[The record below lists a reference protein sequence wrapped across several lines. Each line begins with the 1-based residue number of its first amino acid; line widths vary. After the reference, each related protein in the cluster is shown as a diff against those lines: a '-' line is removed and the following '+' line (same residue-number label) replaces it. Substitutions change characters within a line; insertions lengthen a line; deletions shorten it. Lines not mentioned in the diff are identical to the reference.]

1 MTGIKNEKFNELKML
16 IVDDSKTLGMIIKDI
31 LMALGFNK
39 ENIEQVGN
47 AYDALNV
54 LESKKFDVMSSNLW
68 MPSSLNGLELL
79 ERIRSHDNDNIKE
92 LPFMLITGETSEK
105 FVSMAFEKGANSYL
119 SKPFNIEKFKEEL
132 DKIFSSG
139 EGEGEGGEEK
149 QTEVPISIQKTEP
162 ITLGQEPDPQLKG
175 MKVLIVDDS
184 STNITIL
191 KNTLNK
197 QGFQLTEAPSG
208 EIALKMLFGS
218 LPDLILLDV
227 TMSGI
232 DGYETC
238 RRIKNQEETKN
249 IPVIFISSM
258 NETENI
264 IRGFDAGG
272 SDYIS
277 KPFRAEEVVSRVKS
291 QLQLRKTIKDKEVL
305 IEEILDSREKKDL
318 LIKELLILK
327 EQLEAASKTDPL
339 TEMPNRRGLN
349 ESLDNEK
356 LRFERNKKTF
366 CLVLA
371 SIDTFRKINDKYGH
385 DAGDFVLVESA
396 KIIKSVAR
404 KQDIVGRWGAQ
415 EFLALLPETECE
427 GGAKLAEKLRVKI
440 EEHNFEFNQQSI
452 SITMSFGVVEY
463 NSDEQDI
470 DSCINKVDSLLNKAK
485 EAGRNQIMS

>member
-1 MTGIKNEKFNELKML
+1 MTEIKNEKFNELKML

-31 LMALGFNK
+31 LMTLGFSR

-47 AYDALNV
+47 AYDALNI
-54 LESKKFDVMSSNLW
+54 LDSQKFDLMSSNLW

-79 ERIRSHDNDNIKE
+79 EKIRNHNKKDIKD
-92 LPFMLITGETSEK
+92 LPFILITGETSDK

-119 SKPFNIEKFKEEL
+119 TKPFNIEKFKEEL
-132 DKIFSSG
+132 EKIFCPP
-139 EGEGEGGEEK
+139 EEK
-149 QTEVPISIQKTEP
+149 EGVVEEEPDISEPKKPVEP

-175 MKVLIVDDS
+175 MKLLIVDDS
-184 STNITIL
+184 ATNVTIL
-191 KNTLNK
+191 KNTLKN
-197 QGFQLTEAPSG
+197 QGYELLEAPSG
-208 EIALKMLFGS
+208 EIALKMLFGT

-238 RRIKNQEETKN
+238 RRIKSDESTKN

-291 QLQLRKTIKDKEVL
+291 QLQLRKSVKDKEVL
-305 IEEILDSREKKDL
+305 IEEILDSKEKKDL

-327 EQLEAASKTDPL
+327 EQLESASKTDAL
-339 TEMPNRRGLN
+339 TELPNRRGLN
-349 ESLDNEK
+349 ETLDNEK
-356 LRFERNKKTF
+356 LRFERNEKSF
-366 CLVLA
+366 SIVLCD
-371 SIDTFRKINDKYGH
+371 IDFFKKINDEHGH
-385 DAGDFVLVESA
+385 DAGDFVLVEVA
-396 KIIKSVAR
+396 KVIKEVAR

-415 EFLALLPETECE
+415 EFLALLPETEGE
-427 GGAKLAEKLRVKI
+427 GAIKLAEKLREKI
-440 EEHNFEFNQQSI
+440 GNHQFEFNQQTI
-452 SITMSFGVVEY
+452 SITMSFGVTEY
-463 NSDEQDI
+463 NSNEKDI
-470 DSCINKVDSLLNKAK
+470 DSCINKVDSLLNQAK
-485 EAGRNQIMS
+485 EAGRNKVVS